1 LYSAVIQSFRE
12 YLLRNS
18 MKIAPRLAFL
28 LAMPVAGML
37 VFASV
42 AVVSSMSTRADARN
56 ARSHTSLAVV
66 ASSLVHELQKERGM
80 SAGFIA
86 SRGVNFGAELPG
98 QRIATDTAL
107 GLLLDTVNIDRAGVA
122 ELQTAL
128 DKAGEGLARLEAVR
142 AAVQTRA
149 MIANDSTAFYSKAIA
164 GYLDVVSAIA
174 SLSDNAVLVR
184 GSVMYYAFLNFK
196 EQAGRERATINEVLS
211 AGAFTD
217 DSYKR
222 VLGII
227 SAEAEYLAMFMK
239 FADPS
244 DIRIYNEQM
253 GSEAALRAD
262 QIRLVALSARSDFG
276 IEATEWFEVMTGK
289 IDAMKSVE
297 NHVARRL
304 LEVAD
309 GLVAG
314 ADRVLALSLGGFG
327 TLLFATLIVGFIL
340 FRSITSP
347 LGAAV
352 SALRNI
358 SQGDGDLTKR
368 LDERSAGEIGELA
381 RYFNETMD
389 KISGVISSIKSESR
403 AMMDVGSRLASNM
416 TETAA
421 AVNEISATIVGVNNQ
436 VMNQSASVTQTHA
449 TITEI
454 VKNIESLNASIEG
467 QAQDVASSSDA
478 VNEMV
483 GNIGSVSALLNR
495 NGASVDQLEAAS
507 ERGAQDMDQVSALVK
522 TIAEA
527 SDGLAEASSVIKN
540 IASQTNLLAMNAAIE
555 AAHAGEYGK
564 GFAVVADEI
573 RKLSEGSRA
582 EAGSIA
588 TVLGSL
594 KTMIDSVA
602 QASHEAQ
609 ERFRAVYELSVT
621 VRQQE
626 AAMRNAMDEQNAGSA
641 TVLKAIGRIEEV
653 TARVRDGAGVM
664 LSGSREI
671 LDEMSRLARVT
682 QEITDGMREMAIG
695 TREIDTAV
703 NDVNE
708 ISLENRESI
717 GRLSAEVDRF
727 TV

>member
-1 LYSAVIQSFRE
+1 
-12 YLLRNS
+12 
-18 MKIAPRLAFL
+18 MKIAHRLAFL
-28 LAMPVAGML
+28 LALPIAGML
-37 VFASV
+37 VFAGI
-42 AVVSSMSTRADARN
+42 AVVSSLATRKTALATQSYARVEV
-56 ARSHTSLAVV
+56 AV
-66 ASSLVHELQKERGM
+66 SGLIHELQKERGM
-80 SAGFIA
+80 SAGYIGSSGTKFA
-86 SRGVNFGAELPG
+86 AEMPG
-98 QRIATDTAL
+98 QRSLTDSARAQL
-107 GLLLDTVNIDRAGVA
+107 AGVLGSNEQATRDIGAVLAQA
-122 ELQTAL
+122 ES
-128 DKAGEGLARLEAVR
+128 GIERLESVRTAVTSR
-142 AAVQTRA
+142 SIV
-149 MIANDSTAFYSKAIA
+149 ANDSFTFYSKAIE
-164 GYLDVVSAIA
+164 GYLEVASTIA
-174 SLSDNAVLVR
+174 SRSGDAVLMR
-184 GSVMYYAFLNFK
+184 GAVTYYAFLNYK
-196 EQAGRERATINEVLS
+196 EQAGRERATLNEVLS
-211 AGAFTD
+211 AGAYTD
-217 DSYKR
+217 GSYKR
-222 VLGII
+222 FIGII
-227 SAEAEYLAMFMK
+227 SAQAEYLAMFSR
-239 FADPS
+239 FADQSDMDVLAEKMSSEPS
-244 DIRIYNEQM
+244 K
-253 GSEAALRAD
+253 RAD
-262 QIRLVALSARSDFG
+262 QLRLVALSTRSDFG
-276 IEATEWFEVMTGK
+276 VEATEWFEVMTGK
-289 IDAMKSVE
+289 IDAMKMVE
-297 NHVARRL
+297 DHVSGRL
-304 LEVAD
+304 MILTDE
-309 GLVAG
+309 LVTG
-314 ADRVLALSLGGFG
+314 AKRAVLLSLGGLAV
-327 TLLFATLIVGFIL
+327 LLLVTSIVSFIL
-340 FRSITSP
+340 FRSITHP
-347 LGAAV
+347 LAAAV
-352 SALRNI
+352 SALKNI

-368 LDERSAGEIGELA
+368 LDERSAGEIGHLA
-381 RYFNETMD
+381 RYFNETMT
-389 KISGVISSIKSESR
+389 KISGVIASIKEETHS
-403 AMMDVGSRLASNM
+403 MMDVGSRLASNM

-454 VKNIESLNASIEG
+454 VKNIESLNAGIEG

-573 RKLSEGSRA
+573 RKLSEGSRS
-582 EAGSIA
+582 EASSIA

-594 KTMIDSVA
+594 KTMIDSVD
-602 QASHEAQ
+602 QASREAQ

-626 AAMRNAMDEQNAGSA
+626 SAMRNAMDEQNTGSA

-653 TARVRDGAGVM
+653 TERVRDGAGVM
-664 LSGSREI
+664 LTGSREI
-671 LDEMSRLARVT
+671 LDEMARLSRVT

-708 ISLENRESI
+708 ISLENRDSI

>member
-1 LYSAVIQSFRE
+1 M
-12 YLLRNS
+12 RNS
-18 MKIAPRLAFL
+18 MKIAHRLAFL
-28 LAMPVAGML
+28 LALPIAGML
-37 VFASV
+37 AFAGI
-42 AVVSSMSTRADARN
+42 A
-56 ARSHTSLAVV
+56 V
-66 ASSLVHELQKERGM
+66 ASSLATRNAALAAHSYARVEVAVSGLIHELQKERGM
-80 SAGFIA
+80 SAGYIGSKGTKFA
-86 SRGVNFGAELPG
+86 AEMPG
-98 QRIATDTAL
+98 QRSLTDTARAQL
-107 GLLLDTVNIDRAGVA
+107 AGVLASTEKAARDISAVLAQA
-122 ELQTAL
+122 ES
-128 DKAGEGLARLEAVR
+128 GIERLESVRTAVTSR
-142 AAVQTRA
+142 SIV
-149 MIANDSTAFYSKAIA
+149 ANDSFNFYSKAIA
-164 GYLDVVSAIA
+164 GYLDVASTIA
-174 SLSDNAVLVR
+174 SRSDDAALMRGAVT
-184 GSVMYYAFLNFK
+184 YYAFLNYK
-196 EQAGRERATINEVLS
+196 EQAGKERATLNEVLS
-211 AGAFTD
+211 AGAYTD

-222 VLGII
+222 FIGII
-227 SAEAEYLAMFMK
+227 SAQAEYLAMFSR

-244 DIRIYNEQM
+244 DM
-253 GSEAALRAD
+253 DVLSEKMSSEPSKRAD
-262 QIRLVALSARSDFG
+262 QLRLVALSTRSDFG
-276 IEATEWFEVMTGK
+276 VEATEWFEVMTGK
-289 IDAMKSVE
+289 IDAMKEVE
-297 NHVARRL
+297 DHVSGRL
-304 LEVAD
+304 MILTD

-314 ADRVLALSLGGFG
+314 ANRVLLLSLGGLAV
-327 TLLFATLIVGFIL
+327 LLLVTSIVSFFL
-340 FRSITSP
+340 FQSITRP
-347 LGAAV
+347 LAVAV
-352 SALRNI
+352 SALKNI

-368 LDERSAGEIGELA
+368 LDERSAGEIGHLA
-381 RYFNETMD
+381 RYFNETMT
-389 KISGVISSIKSESR
+389 KISGVIASIKAETRS
-403 AMMDVGSRLASNM
+403 MMDVGSRLASNM

-454 VKNIESLNASIEG
+454 VRNIESLNAGIEG
-467 QAQDVASSSDA
+467 QAQDVASSADA

-527 SDGLAEASSVIKN
+527 SEGLAEASSVIKN

-573 RKLSEGSRA
+573 RKLSEGSRS
-582 EAGSIA
+582 EASSIA
-588 TVLGSL
+588 KVLGSL
-594 KTMIDSVA
+594 KTMIDSVD
-602 QASHEAQ
+602 QASREAQ

-626 AAMRNAMDEQNAGSA
+626 AAMRNAMDEQNTGSA

-664 LSGSREI
+664 LTGSREI
-671 LDEMSRLARVT
+671 LDEMARLSRVT

-708 ISLENRESI
+708 ISFENRDSI